1 MISLL
6 ETTELQVVRVLSLFP
21 AIQKGRIQKGA
32 LGWHCRAVIGRIRI
46 ISFKC
51 SKATVML
58 VIKVDTRKVK
68 LKLFCSPN
76 LGHPS
81 QKSLDTA
88 LQ

>member
-6 ETTELQVVRVLSLFP
+6 ETTQLQVVRVLSLLP
-21 AIQKGRIQKGA
+21 AIQKGA
-32 LGWHCRAVIGRIRI
+32 LGWHCRAVIGRIIRI

-51 SKATVML
+51 SKATVMV
-58 VIKVDTRKVK
+58 VIKVDMRKVK
-68 LKLFCSPN
+68 LRLFCSPN